1 MTDDGASA
9 WSGLGSTMSL
19 PSTVRD
25 EMERLR
31 LEIRDIKLEVSRDI
45 MELRGT
51 VDEIVGQLAGVIG
64 KHQSMLTRI
73 EGLEIRAQTIA
84 PVSTKDEFNAF
95 AYVSLDELED
105 SLGVN
110 EGVLEARVDV
120 KQLEEQ
126 PNGAEVNEELPTDKS
141 LDDEESSTEEIARN
155 FVEQLRAHIAVNG
168 SVHNNVMYSKVTG
181 KKQKFAPEVK
191 ALIKQLIADD
201 DYFESVK
208 VDQFRSLIYAAEN
221 PPEDLEV

>member
-1 MTDDGASA
+1 MSDDGASA
-9 WSGLGSTMSL
+9 WSSLGSTMSL

-25 EMERLR
+25 ELEQLR

-45 MELRGT
+45 MEMKGT
-51 VDEIVGQLAGVIG
+51 MESIVSQLSSVVE
-64 KHQSMLTRI
+64 KHQAMLTRI
-73 EGLEIRAQTIA
+73 EGLEIRAQTIS
-84 PVSTKDEFNAF
+84 PMSNKDEFNAF

-110 EGVLEARVDV
+110 EDVLSARVDV

-126 PNGAEVNEELPTDKS
+126 PNGADVNEELPTDKS
-141 LDDEESSTEEIARN
+141 LGNEESSTEEVARV
-155 FVEQLRAHIAVNG
+155 FVEQLRGYVAANG

-181 KKQKFAPEVK
+181 KRQKFAPEVK

-201 DYFESVK
+201 SYFALVK
-208 VDQFRSLIYAAEN
+208 VDKFRSLIYAAEN